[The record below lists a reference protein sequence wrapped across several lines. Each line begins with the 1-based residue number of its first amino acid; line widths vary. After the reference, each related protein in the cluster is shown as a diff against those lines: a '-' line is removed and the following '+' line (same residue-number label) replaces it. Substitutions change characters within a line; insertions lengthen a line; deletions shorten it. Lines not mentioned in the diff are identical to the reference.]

1 MGKEVMAHRRK
12 KGAFLIFG
20 IISYACPEEEEMQ
33 KKLAILFVVTAL
45 LFVGAGLAC
54 AAPNIK
60 ASGFTFG
67 GLGKVTHP
75 YWDEVG
81 KGLSNAGLWAG
92 SKVNFEN
99 PPKEDVA
106 RQVAIL
112 EGYVAQN
119 VDGIIFGASDPGAF
133 DKVVKDALAK
143 KIPVLTF
150 DSDAPKSGR
159 LIYIGPNSYHSGF
172 LAGERM
178 KQLLP
183 NGGKIAIQVGS
194 LTALNAKERIQGFKD
209 AIKNTKIQI
218 VKEDVDGEDAQVANA
233 HSEAILASIPD
244 LAGFY
249 GVYAYNAPGEARAVQ
264 AAGKKPGQ
272 IKIVG
277 FDALD
282 ETVQFMKQG
291 YIDALIDNRQYNFGF
306 FGGMVLYLMKTYGV
320 DDTLTMLGFDPN
332 ANPEKN
338 NLYTPSYVIDSNN
351 LPAFQTWHD
360 GIVNPAIKSVAGK
373 TFNFGGLGKV
383 THPYW
388 DEVAMGVKNAAQKVG
403 SNAQFVNPPKEDVAR
418 QVAVLESYV
427 AQNVD
432 GIIFGASDPG
442 AFDKVVNDAGA
453 KGVPVLTFDSDA
465 PKSGRL
471 IYIGPDSHLS
481 GTMLGSYIGKL
492 LPKGGKIA
500 IQVGSLTALNAKDRI
515 TGFKQTL
522 PKNIRIVKED
532 VDQEDAQVANAHS
545 EEILASVPDLA
556 GFYGVYAYNA
566 PAQAR
571 AVQAAGKKP
580 GQIKIVGFDALDE
593 TVQFMKQG
601 YIDAVIDHREYNF
614 GYYGTMILFSMKIF
628 GVDNTMT
635 LLGFDPKG
643 EREGNIKFTPS
654 YLITNDSLSQ
664 FQAWH
669 KEVFGK

>member
-1 MGKEVMAHRRK
+1 MGKRV
-12 KGAFLIFG
+12 
-20 IISYACPEEEEMQ
+20 
-33 KKLAILFVVTAL
+33 FVVLAATAL
-45 LFVGAGLAC
+45 LIAVAC
-54 AAPNIK
+54 LGFAAPNVK
-60 ASGFTFG
+60 TSDFTFG

-81 KGLSNAGLWAG
+81 KGLSNAGVWAG
-92 SKVNFEN
+92 SKVTFEN

-106 RQVAIL
+106 RQVEIL

-133 DKVVKDALAK
+133 DKVVQDAQSK
-143 KIPVLTF
+143 GIPVLTF

-159 LIYIGPNSYHSGF
+159 LIYIGPNSYRSGF

-178 KQLLP
+178 KKLLP

-209 AIKNTKIQI
+209 AIKGTKIQI

-233 HSEAILASIPD
+233 HSEAILASVPD

-291 YIDALIDNRQYNFGF
+291 YIDALIDNREYNFGF

-320 DDTLTMLGFDPN
+320 DDALTMLGFDPK

-338 NLYTPSYVIDSNN
+338 NLYTPSFVIDKGN
-351 LPAFQTWHD
+351 LAEFQSWHD
-360 GIVNPAIKSVAGK
+360 GIVNPVIKSVAGR

-388 DEVAMGVKNAAQKVG
+388 DEVAMGVKNSAKKVG
-403 SNAQFVNPPKEDVAR
+403 SNAQFENPPKEDVAR
-418 QVAVLESYV
+418 QVQVLESYV

-442 AFDKVVNDAGA
+442 AFDKVVQDAQS
-453 KGVPVLTFDSDA
+453 KGIPVLTFDSDA

-481 GTMLGSYIGKL
+481 GTMLGRYMGKI
-492 LPKGGKIA
+492 LPNGGKIA

-515 TGFKQTL
+515 SGFKETL

-545 EEILASVPDLA
+545 EAILASVPDLA

-571 AVQAAGKKP
+571 AVQAAGKSP
-580 GQIKIVGFDALDE
+580 GQTKIIGFDALNE
-593 TVQFMKQG
+593 TIQFMKQG
-601 YIDAVIDHREYNF
+601 YIDAVIDHREFNF
-614 GYYGTMILFSMKIF
+614 GYYGTMILYSMKIF

-643 EREGNIKFTPS
+643 QREGNIKFTPS
-654 YLITNDSLSQ
+654 YLITTNDLPQ
-664 FQAWH
+664 FQNWH
-669 KEVFGK
+669 TSVFGE

>member
-1 MGKEVMAHRRK
+1 MRARIIAALLVVAMLAAGASIVFAGGGK
-12 KGAFLIFG
+12 
-20 IISYACPEEEEMQ
+20 PEAGG
-33 KKLAILFVVTAL
+33 KPASATKLA
-45 LFVGAGLAC
+45 
-54 AAPNIK
+54 
-60 ASGFTFG
+60 GFTFG

-81 KGLSNAGLWAG
+81 KGLINGGLWGG
-92 SKVNFEN
+92 SKVSFEN

-106 RQVAIL
+106 RQVQVL

-143 KIPVLTF
+143 KIPVLVF

-159 LIYIGPNSYHSGF
+159 LIYIGPNNYHSGF
-172 LAGERM
+172 LAGQRM

-183 NGGKIAIQVGS
+183 GGGKVAVQVGS

-209 AIKNTKIQI
+209 AIKESKIQI
-218 VKEDVDGEDAQVANA
+218 VKEDVDEEDAQVANA

-244 LAGFY
+244 LDGFY
-249 GVYAYNAPGEARAVQ
+249 GVYAYNSPAQARAVK
-264 AAGKKPGQ
+264 AAGKKPGE

-277 FDALD
+277 FDALE
-282 ETVQFMKQG
+282 ETIQFMQEG
-291 YIDALIDNRQYNFGF
+291 YIDAVIDHRQYNFGF
-306 FGGMVLYLMKTYGV
+306 FGGMVLYMMKVYGV
-320 DDTLTMLGFDPN
+320 DDTLIMLGFDPK

-338 NLYTPSYVIDSNN
+338 ILFTPSYVIDKAN
-351 LPAFQTWHD
+351 LGEFNTWHAT
-360 GIVNPAIKSVAGK
+360 IVKPDIKSVAGK
-373 TFNFGGLGKV
+373 AFTFGGLGKV

-388 DEVAMGVKNAAQKVG
+388 DEVGMGVKNAAVKAG
-403 SNAQFVNPPKEDVAR
+403 AKALFENPSKEDVAR
-418 QVAVLESYV
+418 QVQVLEGYV

-442 AFDKVVNDAGA
+442 AFDKVVKDALT
-453 KGVPVLTFDSDA
+453 KSIPVLVFDSDA
-465 PKSGRL
+465 PKSGRY
-471 IYIGPDSHLS
+471 IYIGPDNRLS
-481 GTMLGSYIGKL
+481 GTLLGKRMSQILSG
-492 LPKGGKIA
+492 GGKIA

-515 TGFKQTL
+515 AGFKQTL
-522 PKNIRIVKED
+522 AKNIQIVKED
-532 VDQEDAQVANAHS
+532 VDEEDAQVANAHS
-545 EEILASVPDLA
+545 EAILASTPDLS

-571 AVQAAGKKP
+571 AVQAAGKKA
-580 GQIKIVGFDALDE
+580 GAIKIVGFDALEE
-593 TVQFMKQG
+593 TIQFMKSG
-601 YIDAVIDHREYNF
+601 IIDSVVDHRQYNF
-614 GYYGTMILFSMKIF
+614 GYYGTMILYSMKVF

-643 EREGNIKFTPS
+643 ARENNIMFTPS
-654 YLITNDSLSQ
+654 FLITTENLPE

-669 KEVFGK
+669 TSVFGK

>member
-1 MGKEVMAHRRK
+1 
-12 KGAFLIFG
+12 
-20 IISYACPEEEEMQ
+20 MQ
-33 KKLAILFVVTAL
+33 KRFITVLVAIAL
-45 LFVGAGLAC
+45 LFAGTNLAV
-54 AAPNIK
+54 AADK
-60 ASGFTFG
+60 TSGFMFG

-81 KGLSNAGLWAG
+81 KGLSNAGLWAS

-106 RQVAIL
+106 RQVQIL

-178 KQLLP
+178 KKILP
-183 NGGKIAIQVGS
+183 DGGKIAIQVGS

-209 AIKNTKIQI
+209 AIKGSKIQI

-249 GVYAYNAPGEARAVQ
+249 GVYAYNAPAEARAVQ

-272 IKIVG
+272 IKIIG
-277 FDALD
+277 YDALD

-306 FGGMVLYLMKTYGV
+306 FGGMVLYLMKTYGI
-320 DDTLTMLGFDPN
+320 DDTLTMLGFDPK
-332 ANPEKN
+332 ADPEKN
-338 NLYTPSYVIDSNN
+338 NLYTPSYVIDKNN
-351 LPAFQTWHD
+351 LPEFQTWHD
-360 GIVNPAIKSVAGK
+360 GIVKPVIKSVAGK

-388 DEVAMGVKNAAQKVG
+388 DEVAMGVKNSAMKVG
-403 SNAQFVNPPKEDVAR
+403 SKAQFVNPPKEDVAR
-418 QVAVLESYV
+418 QVQVLESYV
-427 AQNVD
+427 AQKVD
-432 GIIFGASDPG
+432 GIIFAASDPG
-442 AFDKVVNDAGA
+442 AFDKVVKDAGD
-453 KGVPVLTFDSDA
+453 KGIPVLTFDSDA
-465 PKSGRL
+465 PASGRL
-471 IYIGPDSHLS
+471 IYVGPDSHHS
-481 GTMLGSYIGKL
+481 GQMLGTYMGTI
-492 LPKGGKIA
+492 LPAGGKIA

-515 TGFKQTL
+515 NGFKETL
-522 PKNIRIVKED
+522 PQNIQIVKED

-545 EEILASVPDLA
+545 EEILAGVPDLA

-566 PAQAR
+566 PGQAR

-580 GQIKIVGFDALDE
+580 GQIKIIGFDALDE

-601 YIDAVIDHREYNF
+601 YINALIDHREYNF
-614 GYYGTMILFSMKIF
+614 GYYGTMILFSMKTF

-643 EREGNIKFTPS
+643 ARVGNIKFTPS
-654 YLITNDSLSQ
+654 FLITTDSLPQ
-664 FQAWH
+664 FQTWH
-669 KEVFGK
+669 KAVFGK

>member
-1 MGKEVMAHRRK
+1 MGKRVIVLVA
-12 KGAFLIFG
+12 A
-20 IISYACPEEEEMQ
+20 
-33 KKLAILFVVTAL
+33 TAL
-45 LFVGAGLAC
+45 LIAGACLGF
-54 AAPNIK
+54 AAPNVK
-60 ASGFTFG
+60 TSDFTFG

-92 SKVNFEN
+92 SKVTFEN

-106 RQVAIL
+106 RQVQIL

-133 DKVVKDALAK
+133 DKVVKDGLSK
-143 KIPVLTF
+143 GIPVLTF

-159 LIYIGPNSYHSGF
+159 LIYIGPNSYRSGF

-178 KQLLP
+178 KKLLP

-209 AIKNTKIQI
+209 AIKGTKIQI
-218 VKEDVDGEDAQVANA
+218 VKEDVDQEDAQVANA
-233 HSEAILASIPD
+233 HSEAILASVPD

-282 ETVQFMKQG
+282 ETIQFMKQG
-291 YIDALIDNRQYNFGF
+291 YIDALIDNREYNFGF
-306 FGGMVLYLMKTYGV
+306 FGGMVLYLMKIYGV
-320 DDTLTMLGFDPN
+320 EDTLTMLGFDPK

-338 NLYTPSYVIDSNN
+338 NLYTPSFVIDKDN
-351 LPAFQTWHD
+351 LAEFQAWHD
-360 GIVNPAIKSVAGK
+360 GIVNPVIKSVAGK

-388 DEVAMGVKNAAQKVG
+388 DEVAMGVKDAAKKAG
-403 SNAQFVNPPKEDVAR
+403 SNAQFENPPKEDVAR
-418 QVAVLESYV
+418 QVQVLESYV

-442 AFDKVVNDAGA
+442 AFDKVVQDGLS
-453 KGVPVLTFDSDA
+453 KGLPVLTFDSDA

-481 GTMLGSYIGKL
+481 GTMLGRYMGKL

-515 TGFKQTL
+515 SGFKETL

-545 EEILASVPDLA
+545 EAILASVPDLA
-556 GFYGVYAYNA
+556 GFYGVYAYNS

-580 GQIKIVGFDALDE
+580 GQIKIVGFDALNE
-593 TVQFMKQG
+593 TIQFMKQG
-601 YIDAVIDHREYNF
+601 YVNAVIDHREYNF
-614 GYYGTMILFSMKIF
+614 GYYGTMILYSMKIF

-643 EREGNIKFTPS
+643 PREGNIKFTPS
-654 YLITNDSLSQ
+654 FLITTDNLPE
-664 FQAWH
+664 FQNWH
-669 KEVFGK
+669 TSVFGD